1 MITLNEI
8 EAGDLV
14 QLVDQRG
21 NTASGTVLLDATH
34 GRLCVRA
41 FGIMLPF
48 AAEGPGRCLAT
59 RPRGAGRRPHRLPAA
74 GGRLMPGPGTGI
86 GQGQTVALLM
96 AAAGACS
103 PGAGACPGDAA
114 RWAG

>member
-8 EAGDLV
+8 AAGDLV

-48 AAEGPGRCLAT
+48 AAET
-59 RPRGAGRRPHRLPAA
+59 A
-74 GGRLMPGPGTGI
+74 GGAWRLAPGVQVVGHTGS
-86 GQGQTVALLM
+86 LLR
-96 AAAGACS
+96 AV
-103 PGAGACPGDAA
+103 D
-114 RWAG
+114 